1 MSRKTRSES
10 KNTRIKHRALN
21 RVILKSRPLTDL
33 ERRILTHACQQ
44 IVSGNSIDFRFTNC
58 GVGKGWRESSRHFG
72 SYQRNLAEEYKRKA
86 KRWLLDIERM
96 SVYGTDESLSMFG
109 EYLRVFVPRP
119 QWPDLNGRILHF
131 DLDLPHGPM
140 PRLAPGRRISKLC
153 EPHLILRKDVEKI
166 LAVWIYW
173 FR

>member
-10 KNTRIKHRALN
+10 KNIRRKHRALN
-21 RVILKSRPLTDL
+21 RMIHKSRPLTDS
-33 ERRILTHACQQ
+33 ERCILIQACQQ
-44 IVSGNSIDFRFTNC
+44 IMSGNSYDFRFSNC
-58 GVGKGWRESSRHFG
+58 RVGKAWPESSKHFG

-86 KRWLLDIERM
+86 KRWLLDIDRM

-109 EYLRVFVPRP
+109 EYLRLFVPGP

-131 DLDLPHGPM
+131 DLDFPHGPM
-140 PRLAPGRRISKLC
+140 PLLAPERRLSKRC
-153 EPHLILRKDVEKI
+153 ESHLILSKDVEKI